1 MKKLILLLLVAG
13 IAVGAWFIWSGGL
26 DRVTEDRVEAALL
39 NNGVPP
45 KLAEC
50 MAPKLVEDLSIPQLL
65 KLEELAPAEGE
76 GALPSSPGEALDRL
90 RRVDDTEAVTALAS
104 AGTSCAFG
112 SIFG

>member
-1 MKKLILLLLVAG
+1 MKKLIILLLIAG
-13 IAVGAWFIWSGGL
+13 IAVGAWFIYSGGL
-26 DRVTEDRVEAALL
+26 DRVTEDRVETALL

-65 KLEELAPAEGE
+65 KLEELAPVDGE
-76 GALPSSPGEALDRL
+76 GRLPSSPGEAIERL

-104 AGTSCAFG
+104 AGTSCAIG